1 MILLTLEVACL
12 LPFQT
17 PALTLCDA
25 RLLAFEAATLLS
37 FDVLRLLT
45 FEAARL
51 HALEAVALLALGP
64 HLGRRATPLAMAV
77 TAASSEEGLGLAAA
91 VAMSATAATE
101 EGLRLAA
108 AVAMSA
114 TAASSEEGLGLA
126 AAVTAISA
134 IAMSSATN
142 CGWWTSAAIAVASA
156 TAMTALVRV
165 GRGCDREHG
174 CAGCEKYPGQHRKNS
189 FRTGKTVRSL
199 HRSNT

>member
-1 MILLTLEVACL
+1 MFPRQV
-12 LPFQT
+12 
-17 PALTLCDA
+17 
-25 RLLAFEAATLLS
+25 
-37 FDVLRLLT
+37 V
-45 FEAARL
+45 
-51 HALEAVALLALGP
+51 
-64 HLGRRATPLAMAV
+64 
-77 TAASSEEGLGLAAA
+77 
-91 VAMSATAATE
+91 
-101 EGLRLAA
+101 RLA
-108 AVAMSA
+108 
-114 TAASSEEGLGLA
+114 TLA